1 MDRAKCRT
9 LLPLVVDPS
18 AVGSIAASTTEGGDD
33 PMSPERPD
41 WATIGPRAWIHALGV
56 LDTAPDPVLDALA
69 AAATAVAGVPVSVW
83 LRVSGGWSMVAP
95 SGATVEADPAEPP
108 DDRRVDVVVG
118 DAGLLAELRL
128 GGDVDRSSTAAVER
142 LAAAVTEALE
152 ARATTAR
159 RDDRGE
165 PVGVLVVDGEA
176 TLRWWST
183 DAEELLGGPLDGWSG
198 RPLTD
203 MLPHDLREIAAPLIA
218 RSLGGRGRSA
228 SVPVILELR
237 PGEPVALD
245 AQADSRVDDPEIGAV
260 SFVVRRAGAPDD
272 AFSFMGD
279 QMLVLNRLAN
289 GSPLDEVLG
298 HVVGLVERQFPGSA
312 AALHELEHEHDD
324 RSGPARLRGRV
335 APQVDGDVVAA
346 LDGLVVSRSGPGSAR
361 AVAQELPD
369 YTDDIRR
376 DVGWAGLVE
385 VTDRAGYRACWSIPI
400 LSMAGRG
407 TLGAIDVFRSV
418 PGHPA
423 VRETRVLLMAARL
436 AALALDHD
444 DQTRELTWRAMHDP
458 LTRLPNRTLFAERL
472 LAATTAGPV
481 AVVFVDLDRFKLV
494 NDTLGHAFG
503 DRLLQAV
510 SGRLHTAVTS
520 PSTVARF
527 GGDEFTVLVPGVDDP
542 EVALGVARSVLA
554 AIAGPYRIGDQT
566 VSIGASAGVALGP
579 AGIAD
584 PSALVRDSDSALHHA
599 KLRGRGRVELFDE
612 ALFAAAS
619 ARVAVERDLREG
631 LSGGLLHVAFQP
643 VVRLSDGAVVGAEAL
658 ARLSR
663 PDGSAV
669 SPADFIPVAEETGLI
684 DALFDAVIAEACRVA
699 VDCERAGH
707 PITVWVN
714 LSPVQLGD
722 PDLVARIGRA
732 LSFSHARPEHL
743 GLEVTE
749 QAILPDLDQATDRLS
764 ALAAAGLHLAVDD
777 FGTGHSSLGYLQRL
791 PVDTVKLDRSFVA
804 PAAGDDRSRAIVTAV
819 VELAAALGLRCVAEG
834 VETASQLSAVAA
846 TGCDLA
852 QGFHLARPERA
863 TDLLERLGT

>member
-1 MDRAKCRT
+1 
-9 LLPLVVDPS
+9 
-18 AVGSIAASTTEGGDD
+18 
-33 PMSPERPD
+33 MSPERPD
-41 WATIGPRAWIHALGV
+41 WATIGPRACVHALGV
-56 LDTAPDPVLDALA
+56 LDTAPDAVLDALA

-83 LRVSGGWSMVAP
+83 LRASGGWSMVAP
-95 SGATVEADPAEPP
+95 SGATVEWDREPT
-108 DDRRVDVVVG
+108 DDRRIDVVVG

-128 GGDVDRSSTAAVER
+128 GGDVARGASTALER
-142 LAAAVTEALE
+142 LATTVAEALE
-152 ARATTAR
+152 ARVARAR
-159 RDDRGE
+159 RDERGE
-165 PVGVLVVDGEA
+165 LVGVLVVDGEA
-176 TLRWWST
+176 TLRWWSA
-183 DAEELLGGPLDGWSG
+183 DAGEVLGGPLDAWMG

-203 MLPHDLREIAAPLIA
+203 MVPDDLRSIAAPLVA

-228 SVPVILELR
+228 SVPVIVEVR

-245 AQADSRVDDPEIGAV
+245 VQADSQLDDPEIGAV
-260 SFVVRRAGAPDD
+260 SFVIRRSAAPDD
-272 AFSFMGD
+272 EFSLMGD

-289 GSPLDEVLG
+289 GSRLDDVLG
-298 HVVGLVERQFPGSA
+298 HVVALLERQFPGSA
-312 AALHELEHEHDD
+312 VALHELEHEDGD
-324 RSGPARLRGRV
+324 GGGRARLRWRV
-335 APQVDGDVVAA
+335 APLVDADVVAA
-346 LDGLVVSRSGPGSAR
+346 LDGLVASRSGPGSAR
-361 AVAQELPD
+361 AVAHELPD
-369 YTDDIRR
+369 YTDDIRQ
-376 DVGWAGLVE
+376 DAGWAGLVE
-385 VTDRAGYRACWSIPI
+385 VTDRAGYRACWSIPV

-407 TLGAIDVFRSV
+407 TLGAIDVFRPV
-418 PGHPA
+418 PGQPA

-444 DQTRELTWRAMHDP
+444 DQTAELTWRATHDP
-458 LTRLPNRTLFAERL
+458 LTRLPNRTLFSERL
-472 LAATTAGPV
+472 VAATSAGPV

-503 DRLLQAV
+503 DLLLQAV
-510 SGRLHTAVTS
+510 SGRLHAAVTA

-542 EVALGVARSVLA
+542 EVALDVAHALLA
-554 AIAGPYRIGDQT
+554 SIVGPYRIGEQT
-566 VSIGASAGVALGP
+566 VTIGASAGVALGP
-579 AGIAD
+579 VGIDD
-584 PSALVRDSDSALHHA
+584 PAALVRDSDSALHHA
-599 KLRGRGRVELFDE
+599 KRRGRGRVELFDE

-669 SPADFIPVAEETGLI
+669 SPADFIPVAEETGMI

-699 VDCERAGH
+699 VDCERADH
-707 PITVWVN
+707 PIIVWVN

-722 PDLVARIGRA
+722 PDLLDRIGRA
-732 LSFSHARPEHL
+732 LSFSQARPGHL

-863 TDLLERLGT
+863 ADLLARLGS